1 LKALHSVGLTASTGL
16 AVAVVA
22 PEGIVELIAA
32 VTGAQDDVADILVSG
47 TFRRT
52 IAERR
57 LKVCSNHRWDQPI
70 GSVLSIKELLPGDLA
85 LPRPVRFERVHQD
98 RQVLQR
104 PIQTEDWL
112 GRSGVSQ
119 QVTHSGPGPR
129 QTPAARHTL
138 RTRSCTLNPRTTG
151 AGRGRVADPAG

>member
-1 LKALHSVGLTASTGL
+1 MKALHSVGLTASTGL

-85 LPRPVRFERVHQD
+85 LPRPVRFERVHWD

-104 PIQTEDWL
+104 PIQTRGLAGKARCVSAGQQLRAGSSTDA
-112 GRSGVSQ
+112 SG
-119 QVTHSGPGPR
+119 
-129 QTPAARHTL
+129 AAHCSAPSVHDL
-138 RTRSCTLNPRTTG
+138 
-151 AGRGRVADPAG
+151 AH